1 MTMKKLNL
9 LSLLFIASTIVGCHN
24 TTTKNTTTDAGSSNE
39 ETQEAVE
46 TNNETLRLTTM
57 KLTDKK
63 WQEIKSGYDKL
74 TKAQNEIMDGEYY
87 EGSLYINLS
96 GIATPDDVS
105 LGGMIVYYKLKEQN
119 YRFLP
124 DNEYAERIKYVFG
137 IDLNAPDALDKK
149 KLKSHENYIVALNPN
164 PDMDSKDNIQD
175 KEFYPYRNHLYFFK
189 KFNICVMQMPS
200 ALLLE
205 IDKNT
210 CLLYTSPSPRDTR

>member
-9 LSLLFIASTIVGCHN
+9 LSLLFIASTIVGCH
-24 TTTKNTTTDAGSSNE
+24 NTTTDAGSSNE

-105 LGGMIVYYKLKEQN
+105 LGGMIIN
-119 YRFLP
+119 
-124 DNEYAERIKYVFG
+124 
-137 IDLNAPDALDKK
+137 
-149 KLKSHENYIVALNPN
+149 
-164 PDMDSKDNIQD
+164 
-175 KEFYPYRNHLYFFK
+175 
-189 KFNICVMQMPS
+189 
-200 ALLLE
+200 
-205 IDKNT
+205 
-210 CLLYTSPSPRDTR
+210 

>member
-1 MTMKKLNL
+1 MKKLNL

-105 LGGMIVYYKLKEQN
+105 LGGMI
-119 YRFLP
+119 
-124 DNEYAERIKYVFG
+124 A
-137 IDLNAPDALDKK
+137 KK
-149 KLKSHENYIVALNPN
+149 
-164 PDMDSKDNIQD
+164 
-175 KEFYPYRNHLYFFK
+175 
-189 KFNICVMQMPS
+189 
-200 ALLLE
+200 
-205 IDKNT
+205 
-210 CLLYTSPSPRDTR
+210 